1 MSGATSGGDK
11 PSIEIVS
18 DEDWKTRVKEED
30 AQRDAASAPAAAEP
44 ETEADSAAARDLPPA
59 TLATLLQMLSSQA
72 ILAMGLIPA
81 PDGQRLQELPL
92 AKHFIDLLAVL
103 EAKCGGN
110 LSADEARFL
119 DQSLHELRMAYVEV
133 SRRAAAAKS

>member
-1 MSGATSGGDK
+1 
-11 PSIEIVS
+11 
-18 DEDWKTRVKEED
+18 
-30 AQRDAASAPAAAEP
+30 
-44 ETEADSAAARDLPPA
+44 
-59 TLATLLQMLSSQA
+59 MLSSQA